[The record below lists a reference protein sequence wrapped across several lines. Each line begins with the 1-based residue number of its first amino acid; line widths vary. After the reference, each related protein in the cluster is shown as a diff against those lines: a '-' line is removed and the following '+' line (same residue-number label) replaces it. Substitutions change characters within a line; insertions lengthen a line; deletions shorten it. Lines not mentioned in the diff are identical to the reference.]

1 MNCLKTVSRFLYAVL
16 ASFAIASCGGGGGD
30 AAPTVAPSAP
40 TVTGSIGVKQLILS
54 WTAVSGAS
62 SYKVYANPAGITGFT
77 QLGADVTGTSYT
89 VEIPVHRYD
98 WANARYLVEACNAA
112 GCTGSAE
119 VTAGG
124 GASSAIG
131 YLKASVADPSDSFG
145 RAVAVSGDGNT
156 VAVGAPLEASNGI
169 GINGTATDNSAPLTG
184 AVYVYVHAAGAW
196 ALQTYIKPPVAA
208 SFDTFGSAVALSA
221 DGNTLAVGSPSEDSD
236 ANTING
242 DQTNNSASGAGAAY
256 IFVRSGTSWSQQ
268 AYIKVPNAEAG
279 DAFGETVALSADGN
293 TLAAGARFEDSAS
306 IGVDGNASNN
316 TAISSGAVY
325 VFKRSGLA
333 WTKQAYVKASNT
345 GASDQFGF
353 TIALSD
359 DGDTLAVGAI
369 LEASSDFGIYE
380 AGTDNSASGAGAVYV
395 FTRNGSAWS
404 QQAYIKASNTDA
416 SDAFGSSVSLSSDG
430 NTLAVGATGE
440 DSNGTGAAAD
450 QSNAAAADAGAVYV
464 FVRTGIT
471 WAQQAYIKASNTG
484 AADAFGTAVS
494 LSDNGNLLAVGAT
507 GEDSDATGVGG
518 NETNNSADVSGA
530 VYLYARTAGTWSQT
544 SYIKAPNSAADDTF
558 GVVAALNSDGNTLAV
573 GAYGEDSAATGTG
586 GNQNDN
592 SAASAGATYLY

>member
-1 MNCLKTVSRFLYAVL
+1 MNCLKTVSRFLYGVL
-16 ASFAIASCGGGGGD
+16 ASFAIASCGGGGD

-40 TVTGSIGVKQLILS
+40 TVTSSIGVKQLILS

-156 VAVGAPLEASNGI
+156 VAVGAPLEDSNAI

-196 ALQTYIKPPVAA
+196 ALQAYIKPPVAA

-221 DGNTLAVGSPSEDSD
+221 NGNTLAVGSPSEDSD
-236 ANTING
+236 ATTING
-242 DQTNNSASGAGAAY
+242 EQNNNAASGAGAVY
-256 IFVRSGTSWSQQ
+256 VFTRSGVTWSQQ
-268 AYIKVPNAEAG
+268 AYVKVLNQDGG
-279 DAFGETVALSADGN
+279 DALGETVALSADGN

-306 IGVDGNASNN
+306 IGVDGESGIN
-316 TAISSGAVY
+316 TATSAGAVY
-325 VFKRSGLA
+325 VFRRSGTSWA
-333 WTKQAYVKASNT
+333 KEAYVKASNT

-353 TIALSD
+353 AIALSD

-369 LEASSDFGIYE
+369 LEASSDSGINE
-380 AGTDNSASGAGAVYV
+380 AGTDDSASGAGAVYV
-395 FTRNGSAWS
+395 FVRTGSAWA

-430 NTLAVGATGE
+430 NTLAVAATGE

-484 AADAFGTAVS
+484 ASDAFGTAVS
-494 LSDNGNLLAVGAT
+494 LSDNGNMLAVGAAA
-507 GEDSDATGVGG
+507 EDSAATGVGG
-518 NETNNSADVSGA
+518 DETNNSANGSGA
-530 VYLYARTAGTWSQT
+530 VYLYTRTAGTWSQT

-592 SAASAGATYLY
+592 SAASAGAAYLY